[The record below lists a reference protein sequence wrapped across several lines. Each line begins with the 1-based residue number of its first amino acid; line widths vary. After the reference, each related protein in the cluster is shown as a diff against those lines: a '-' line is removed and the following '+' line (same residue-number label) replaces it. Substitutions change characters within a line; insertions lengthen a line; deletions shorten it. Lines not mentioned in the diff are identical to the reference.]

1 MKAVLFCS
9 QFDGLDLVVDLVVE
23 RVVIT
28 DERVG
33 DERQAWGLVLGVSAE
48 STIDGLPSA
57 VELSPV
63 ILSLLD
69 GVLLALFGAH
79 V

>member
-48 STIDGLPSA
+48 SAIDGLPSA

>member
-1 MKAVLFCS
+1 MKAVMFCS

-48 STIDGLPSA
+48 SAIHGLPSA
-57 VELSPV
+57 VEFSPV